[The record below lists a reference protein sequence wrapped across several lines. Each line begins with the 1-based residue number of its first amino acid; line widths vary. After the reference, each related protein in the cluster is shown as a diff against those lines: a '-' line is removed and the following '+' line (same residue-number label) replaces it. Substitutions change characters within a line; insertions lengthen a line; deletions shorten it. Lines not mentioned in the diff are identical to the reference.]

1 MAVEDTHELRE
12 VHHRFATVR
21 AIMALI
27 LREMSTTYGRSPGGY
42 IWAIVEPVAGI
53 ALLTAVFSAGFRT
66 PPLGTSFP
74 LFYATGLLAFIMYMD
89 VSQKLAQTLNFSRAL
104 FEYPRV
110 TFADALIARLLLN
123 TMTQIL
129 VHIFVFTGI
138 FVLLNIETVL
148 EFESILWGYAT
159 VMSLSIGVGV
169 FNACLFVAYPLWQT
183 IWAITNRPLFIISCL
198 FFIFESVPQP
208 YRDYLWW
215 NPLVHVVGF
224 MRAGFY
230 PYYEPTY
237 VSAIYPIFVG
247 SVLTILGLYLLKR
260 YHRDILDK

>member
-1 MAVEDTHELRE
+1 MAVEETDELRE
-12 VHHRFATVR
+12 VHHRFATFR
-21 AIMALI
+21 AITALI

-42 IWAIVEPVAGI
+42 IWAILEPVAGI

-74 LFYATGLLAFIMYMD
+74 LFYATALLAFIMYMD

-129 VHIFVFTGI
+129 VHLIIFAGI
-138 FVLLNIETVL
+138 FAVLNIETVL
-148 EFESILWGYAT
+148 DFRSILLGYAT
-159 VMSLSIGVGV
+159 VMILAIGVGV

-183 IWAITNRPLFIISCL
+183 IWAISNRPLFIISCL
-198 FFIFESVPQP
+198 FFIYESVPQP

-237 VSAIYPIFVG
+237 VSAIYPFFVG
-247 SVLTILGLYLLKR
+247 SVLTIVGLYLLKR

>member
-1 MAVEDTHELRE
+1 MSIEDTRELSE
-12 VHHRFATVR
+12 VHTRHSTFR
-21 AIMALI
+21 AISALI

-42 IWAIVEPVAGI
+42 IWAILEPAAGV

-74 LFYATGLLAFIMYMD
+74 LFYASGLLIFMTYLEIA
-89 VSQKLAQTLNFSRAL
+89 QKMAATLNFSRAL

-129 VHIFVFTGI
+129 VHLILFTGI
-138 FVLLNIETVL
+138 FVVLSIETVIN
-148 EFESILWGYAT
+148 FQAIMWGYAT
-159 VMSLSIGVGV
+159 ALSLAVGVGIL
-169 FNACLFVAYPLWQT
+169 NSCLFVAYPIWQT
-183 IWAITNRPLFIISCL
+183 IWAVTNRPLFIISCL
-198 FFIFESVPQP
+198 FYTFESVPQP

-224 MRAGFY
+224 MRDGFY
-230 PYYEPTY
+230 PYYQPTY
-237 VSAIYPIFVG
+237 TSAVYPIMLG
-247 SVLTILGLYLLKR
+247 TVLTIVGLFLLKR